1 MGTSLDR
8 LFVQPRLVLTARKI
22 DLYDAINLV
31 VYAKLP
37 LIGTRRGKD
46 LVAGFIRR
54 DGVRVVPALM
64 SSRQKDELLHKYG
77 RDIASLRYP
86 ADPSQ
91 YEPLL
96 EKMTEANEPA
106 LPYFFHEHHQLTD
119 RRQRAAMF
127 ADLHRELA
135 GLVSTKEVALQ
146 ITDSERT
153 YLMQGDAW
161 MTAETCSAF
170 LERHGVAPWWRNEEN
185 LESHARV
192 ERLLL
197 SDGLAVSRSELSN
210 GYDENQLPSFLFGKM
225 LLGRTSPP
233 RGYSLAREPARSD
246 ATAESPVTDGEFA
259 DSYYK
264 PGKRK
269 RKADSLRESTP
280 PNEARFV
287 EDDEPDR
294 SAMTRPSMI
303 EADSD
308 PSKAKMWPGT
318 EHIANGQDH
327 DRHEES
333 RVQADDS
340 EDTMLTKREVADLLG
355 VKSTNTVDNYRN
367 DFEDFPEAVVYGAN
381 TLRWSKRKIERW
393 KNARPA
399 R

>member
-54 DGVRVVPALM
+54 DEAGVALAFL
-64 SSRQKDELLHKYG
+64 SSSTEDELLDKYG
-77 RDIASLRYP
+77 REIASFRYP
-86 ADPSQ
+86 VSPSQ

-96 EKMTEANEPA
+96 EKMIEADERW
-106 LPYFFHEHHQLTD
+106 LPYFFHEHHHLID
-119 RRQRAAMF
+119 KRHRAAMF

-135 GLVSTKEVALQ
+135 ALVSTKEVALQ

-161 MTAETCSAF
+161 MTAETCSTY
-170 LERHGVAPWWRNEEN
+170 LERYGVTPWWRNQEN
-185 LESHARV
+185 LESHARL
-192 ERLLL
+192 ERVLL
-197 SDGLAVSRSELSN
+197 SDSLAVSRSELSN

-225 LLGRTSPP
+225 LLNRTSAP
-233 RGYSLAREPARSD
+233 RGYLPMREPERSD
-246 ATAESPVTDGEFA
+246 TSTEPPMTDGEFA

-264 PGKRK
+264 PSNRK

-287 EDDEPDR
+287 ADDEPDR
-294 SAMTRPSMI
+294 SAMTRPQMI

-308 PSKAKMWPGT
+308 PSEPKMCART
-318 EHIANGQDH
+318 EHITNGLDQD
-327 DRHEES
+327 RREES

>member
-1 MGTSLDR
+1 MGASLDR

-64 SSRQKDELLHKYG
+64 SARQKDELLHKYG

-106 LPYFFHEHHQLTD
+106 LPYFFHEHHQLID
-119 RRQRAAMF
+119 RRHRAAMF

-146 ITDSERT
+146 ITESERT

-161 MTAETCSAF
+161 MTAETCSAY
-170 LERHGVAPWWRNEEN
+170 LERHGVTPWWRNQEN
-185 LESHARV
+185 LESHARL

-210 GYDENQLPSFLFGKM
+210 GSDENQLPSFLFGKM
-225 LLGRTSPP
+225 LLSRTSAP
-233 RGYSLAREPARSD
+233 RGYLPTREPERSD
-246 ATAESPVTDGEFA
+246 TSTEAPMRDGEFA
-259 DSYYK
+259 NSYYK

-269 RKADSLRESTP
+269 RNADSLRESAP
-280 PNEARFV
+280 ANEEEFV
-287 EDDEPDR
+287 GDKVPDR
-294 SAMTRPSMI
+294 SAMTLTS
-303 EADSD
+303 ETNDYSD
-308 PSKAKMWPGT
+308 PG
-318 EHIANGQDH
+318 NGARDSSIDH
-327 DRHEES
+327 LAGERSQGRSEGPP
-333 RVQADDS
+333 VLTDDPD
-340 EDTMLTKREVADLLG
+340 DTMLTKREVADLLG
-355 VKSTNTVDNYRN
+355 VSMNTVDNYRKE
-367 DFEDFPEAVVYGAN
+367 FEDFPEAVVYGAN
-381 TLRWSKRKIERW
+381 TLRWSKKKIERW
-393 KNARPA
+393 KMARPA